1 MLWNL
6 RNVNKHWKKTG
17 KTVYTYIYIYIYWD
31 VKKFGT
37 GKSGC

>member
-1 MLWNL
+1 MLINIGRKL
-6 RNVNKHWKKTG
+6 GRLYIH
-17 KTVYTYIYIYIYWD
+17 IYIYIYWD